1 MDGVVVLT
9 ASLPG
14 GTAAPYNLGDTA
26 THEIGHTL
34 GLGHTN
40 LRTDVMYPVQYST
53 SPTWSLGFA
62 RGLIAVGKAAGCRTT

>member
-1 MDGVVVLT
+1 MRRMPST
-9 ASLPG
+9 ANGRLRMFE
-14 GTAAPYNLGDTA
+14 
-26 THEIGHTL
+26 HELGHTL

-62 RGLIAVGKAAGCRTT
+62 RGLVAIGKAAGCRTT